1 MLHFNFW
8 YLLMPLG
15 AAVAAIVGYC
25 RSHRAGKYSARRDSK
40 TAKLDYL
47 CATILGAVLCI
58 MIYAESR
65 DGLYWLFVAKAQ
77 DAMGELVGLMCC
89 VVAPVVL
96 SVCYGTILRR
106 VASRCSRIGLV
117 RLRCPAKKRRNPDGR
132 IVTVV
137 QAADLVKL
145 LIQNGTPKEALR
157 NEPPQRYY
165 VDDEG
170 TTEDPAA
177 DEDLS
182 PEQKLRELFPP
193 RVPSKN
199 LVETEVVEPDGSWH
213 TIEIPENQ
221 VSGLKMAMMGY
232 CASMARARAM
242 IASMLSKKMVTAE
255 PAEVKQA
262 QEQVGSKTLL
272 EDATAGLSA
281 DDRKLVTDL
290 IEQTPGLDELVRSN
304 RYVLHI
310 QLKGEGPKRQAQC
323 SMRVKRRA
331 SSA

>member
-40 TAKLDYL
+40 TAKLDYM
-47 CATILGAVLCI
+47 CAIVLGTVLCI
-58 MIYAESR
+58 MIYAESH

-89 VVAPVVL
+89 LVAPAVL
-96 SVCYGTILRR
+96 SACYGTILRQ
-106 VASRCSRIGLV
+106 VASRCSQIGLV

-132 IVTVV
+132 LVTVIK
-137 QAADLVKL
+137 AADLVEL
-145 LIQNGTPKEALR
+145 LVRNGTPKEALR
-157 NEPPQRYY
+157 NEPPQRYHEPED
-165 VDDEG
+165 VTG
-170 TTEDPAA
+170 ITT

-213 TIEIPENQ
+213 TIKMPENQ
-221 VSGLKMAMMGY
+221 VLGLKMAMMGY

-242 IASMLSKKMVTAE
+242 IASMLPEKMITPE